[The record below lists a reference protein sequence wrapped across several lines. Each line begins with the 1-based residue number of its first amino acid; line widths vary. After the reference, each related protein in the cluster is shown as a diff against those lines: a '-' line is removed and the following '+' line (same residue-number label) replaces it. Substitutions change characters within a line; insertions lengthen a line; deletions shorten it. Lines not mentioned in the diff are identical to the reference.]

1 MRISVDLNSY
11 HFVSDCSL
19 GSCLLSLRSMG
30 ISEYMRILHQH
41 NRTSSEI
48 KSTSIHDGRNG
59 LGLYAPLS
67 FGSKPIGN
75 ITDKPRS
82 KAGHIQE
89 RDNSLEV

>member
-19 GSCLLSLRSMG
+19 GSCLFSLRSMG

-48 KSTSIHDGRNG
+48 KSTSIHDGRVRFVCT
-59 LGLYAPLS
+59 LR
-67 FGSKPIGN
+67 F
-75 ITDKPRS
+75 
-82 KAGHIQE
+82 H
-89 RDNSLEV
+89 SLPSPSGILRINLVAELDSYRKGIIV

>member
-19 GSCLLSLRSMG
+19 GSCLISLRSMG

-48 KSTSIHDGRNG
+48 KSTSIHDGING
-59 LGLYAPLS
+59 LVCTLRFHPVPSLS
-67 FGSKPIGN
+67 GILRINLVAKPDSYRKGI
-75 ITDKPRS
+75 I
-82 KAGHIQE
+82 
-89 RDNSLEV
+89 V

>member
-19 GSCLLSLRSMG
+19 DGCLISLRSMG
-30 ISEYMRILHQH
+30 VSEYMRILHQH

-59 LGLYAPLS
+59 LVCTLRFHPVPSLS
-67 FGSKPIGN
+67 GILRIKVVAKPDSYRKGI
-75 ITDKPRS
+75 I
-82 KAGHIQE
+82 
-89 RDNSLEV
+89 V

>member
-11 HFVSDCSL
+11 HIVSDCPL
-19 GSCLLSLRSMG
+19 DGCLISLRSMG

-59 LGLYAPLS
+59 LVFPLRLHLVPS
-67 FGSKPIGN
+67 LSGILRIKFIAKPDSYRKRI
-75 ITDKPRS
+75 I
-82 KAGHIQE
+82 
-89 RDNSLEV
+89 V